1 MMKKEKRVRNR
12 NKDDG
17 GDFEFDDDS
26 SGKGGDIT
34 RQTASN
40 GLEKMWRSCLC
51 MH

>member
-1 MMKKEKRVRNR
+1 MMKKRVRNR
-12 NKDDG
+12 NNDDDV